1 MAGTETVW
9 DQRKFDEALAE
20 YIKVSSRT
28 LTEIVN
34 TKLYFIGRQAIW
46 NTSKADAYQIKQQ
59 LGGIISVN
67 RLTKAGKTV
76 RKRQLQL
83 VTSSRTAAPLAAL
96 IIQKRFAKRGDPSPF
111 FGRTRAQGI
120 AAMNRLVRQLLG
132 SRMRSLAFIKSGFVP
147 GVKALA
153 PFADKTGQP
162 ATDESAKQIG
172 QAKGEA
178 IPAKE
183 SFSPEGQLANFA
195 SAKRDIRAALSK
207 YGGEGLQIA
216 FDDEAASMLDY
227 MEKKLRPDA
236 DAFNRRQDP
245 F

>member
-1 MAGTETVW
+1 M
-9 DQRKFDEALAE
+9 
-20 YIKVSSRT
+20 
-28 LTEIVN
+28 
-34 TKLYFIGRQAIW
+34 
-46 NTSKADAYQIKQQ
+46 
-59 LGGIISVN
+59 
-67 RLTKAGKTV
+67 
-76 RKRQLQL
+76 
-83 VTSSRTAAPLAAL
+83 
-96 IIQKRFAKRGDPSPF
+96 
-111 FGRTRAQGI
+111 
-120 AAMNRLVRQLLG
+120 LG